1 MKPLSSLT
9 NRIFAGT
16 AALVVLAI
24 AVAVYRVTVSVTTRS
39 ETELRRGLTDAATL
53 VDEFSRAQVDRFE
66 RDARLIAS
74 LPVLR
79 GAVAT
84 GDAPTVQ
91 PIVDEY
97 QKLLDG
103 DVLIVTDPRGQVL
116 GATGAFANNPESTAK
131 VLAAKPADGAGSWFW
146 TYPGGVLLVTAV
158 PMELLGTLVVG
169 VSLDQA
175 VVDRLQGMTRS
186 DIALLTGST
195 VIVSTLPADRAA
207 ELGRA
212 RQGQPA
218 TEVRLANEDYAVHE
232 VRLATAGVAGADLI
246 AVVLRSRTEQIAFLS
261 VLHREIILTGIGAV
275 LIATLLGYGIAR
287 TVTRPLRALTA
298 TMREMAATGSL
309 TGAPPLTGRWD
320 DEDAKLLS
328 NTFRQMTASL
338 DRSQREM
345 AQRER
350 LLSLGRLSAVVAHE
364 VRNPLMIIKAGVRS
378 LRRTSTPDVV
388 EKVSGS
394 IEEEVERLNR
404 VVADVLDF
412 ARPIRL
418 NLAPADLVGI
428 CRDAASSASS
438 VQPEVPVTFDF
449 DPSLDGTA
457 FSTDSE
463 RLRTVL
469 TNVLANAQEAV
480 REHAGDGGRE
490 DNAVRFQVRPAAKG
504 EVRLTVADKGS
515 GIEQVDLPR
524 VFEPFYTTRR
534 SGSGLG
540 LAIARNIVEGL
551 GGTIHVRS
559 EVGRGTT
566 VEVLL
571 PVTGPVSPAAR
582 G

>member
-1 MKPLSSLT
+1 MRPLSSLT
-9 NRIFAGT
+9 NRIFVGT

-24 AVAVYRVTVSVTTRS
+24 AVAVSRVTVSVTNRS
-39 ETELRRGLTDAATL
+39 ETELRRGLTDAAAL
-53 VDEFSRAQVDRFE
+53 VEEFSRAQVDRFE

-103 DVLIVTDPRGQVL
+103 DVLIVTDPRGGVL

-169 VSLDQA
+169 VSLDQV
-175 VVDRLQGMTRS
+175 VVDRLQGLTRS

-195 VIVSTLPADRAA
+195 VIVSTLPGDRAA
-207 ELGRA
+207 ELGRS
-212 RQGQPA
+212 RQAQPTA
-218 TEVRLANEDYAVHE
+218 EVRLSGEEYAVHE

-261 VLHREIILTGIGAV
+261 VLHREIILTGVGAV

-287 TVTRPLRALTA
+287 TVTRPLRAVTA
-298 TMREMAATGSL
+298 TMREMAATGNL
-309 TGAPPLTGRWD
+309 AGAAPPPGPWD
-320 DEDAKLLS
+320 DEDARLLS
-328 NTFRQMTASL
+328 TTFRQMTASL

-350 LLSLGRLSAVVAHE
+350 LSSLGRLSAVVAHE

-378 LRRTSTPDVV
+378 LRRAQTPDVV
-388 EKVSGS
+388 ESVSGS

-404 VVADVLDF
+404 VVSDVLDF
-412 ARPIRL
+412 ARPLRL
-418 NLAPADLVGI
+418 NLAPADLVGL
-428 CRDAASSASS
+428 CRDAAASATSGR
-438 VQPEVPVTFDF
+438 PDVPVTFDP
-449 DPSLDGTA
+449 DPALEGVLVT
-457 FSTDSE
+457 TDAD

-469 TNVLANAQEAV
+469 TNVLGNAQEAV
-480 REHAGDGGRE
+480 REQPRDPDCSG
-490 DNAVRFQVRPAAKG
+490 VRLQARPAVKG
-504 EVRLTVADKGS
+504 EVRITVIDNGS
-515 GIEQVDLPR
+515 GISAVDLPR

-540 LAIARNIVEGL
+540 LAITRNIVEGL

-559 EVGRGTT
+559 EEGRGTT
-566 VEVLL
+566 VEILL
-571 PVTGPVSPAAR
+571 PVAGPASQTAR

>member
-1 MKPLSSLT
+1 VRPLSSLT
-9 NRIFAGT
+9 NRIFVGT

-24 AVAVYRVTVSVTTRS
+24 AVAVSRVTISVTSRS
-39 ETELRRGLTDAATL
+39 ETELKRGLTDAAAL
-53 VDEFSRAQVDRFE
+53 VEEFSRTQVDRFE
-66 RDARLIAS
+66 RDSRLIAS

-103 DVLIVTDPRGQVL
+103 DVLIVTDLQGRVL
-116 GATGAFANNPESTAK
+116 AGSGTFAGNPDTIAK
-131 VLAAKPADGAGSWFW
+131 ILAAKPADGAGSWFW

-169 VSLDQA
+169 VRLDQI
-175 VVDRLQGMTRS
+175 VVDRLQGLTRS
-186 DIALLTGST
+186 DIALLTGRT

-207 ELGRA
+207 ELGR
-212 RQGQPA
+212 
-218 TEVRLANEDYAVHE
+218 VRAGGTAAAVHLGGEEYAIHE
-232 VRLATAGVAGADLI
+232 VRLAAAGVAGADLI

-261 VLHREIILTGIGAV
+261 VLYREVALTALGAV

-287 TVTRPLRALTA
+287 TVTRPLRAVTA
-298 TMREMAATGSL
+298 TMREMAATGNL
-309 TGAPPLTGRWD
+309 AGVAPSPGRWD
-320 DEDAKLLS
+320 DEDARLLAT
-328 NTFRQMTASL
+328 TFRQMTSSL

-350 LLSLGRLSAVVAHE
+350 LSSLGRLSAVVAHE
-364 VRNPLMIIKAGVRS
+364 VRNPLMIIKAAVRS
-378 LRRTSTPDVV
+378 LRRARTPDVV
-388 EKVSGS
+388 ESVSGS

-404 VVADVLDF
+404 VVSDVLDF
-412 ARPIRL
+412 ARPLRL
-418 NLAPADLVGI
+418 NLAPADLVSI
-428 CRDAASSASS
+428 CRDAAASATSG
-438 VQPEVPVTFDF
+438 QADVPVTLEAA
-449 DPSLDGTA
+449 PGLEGLLVT
-457 FSTDSE
+457 TDAE

-469 TNVLANAQEAV
+469 TNVLANAQQAV
-480 REHAGDGGRE
+480 REHAGQDPRTP
-490 DNAVRFQVRPAAKG
+490 VRLQVQRSAKG
-504 EVRLTVADKGS
+504 EARLTVVDTGS
-515 GIEQVDLPR
+515 GIAPVDLPR

-540 LAIARNIVEGL
+540 LAITRNIVEGL

-566 VEVLL
+566 VEMLL
-571 PVTGPVSPAAR
+571 PVGGPAGTEAR